1 MYLSE
6 FVPVLLPS
14 VFLNE
19 SQNSYFFYL
28 DAVGHSKSKHLEIHQ
43 QSFRNAIVEPHHDGR
58 DLYAAAKRP

>member
-6 FVPVLLPS
+6 FVSVLLPS

-28 DAVGHSKSKHLEIHQ
+28 DVIGYSES
-43 QSFRNAIVEPHHDGR
+43 
-58 DLYAAAKRP
+58 